1 MIGVEVRGL
10 QQVLGR
16 LERAQKNIDAGERR
30 LVQQG
35 SFQARRRLV
44 GHLSARTAGS
54 DPFWGPKSPAAG
66 PWMRSRSG
74 QTRARLSPGG
84 VVLKTPV
91 GYQAAVG
98 SPDAHMALHETGGT
112 IAGKQFLRIPT
123 SAALTAGG
131 VDRFRGMSA
140 RDIPDSFLVRTKAG
154 KLWVVRE
161 TGGKNSRK
169 LEFLYLLVR
178 SVTLRPRGIFA
189 AVAKEMDSW
198 MSKEGRQLVTQV
210 VRQANG

>member
-1 MIGVEVRGL
+1 MIGVEVKGVH
-10 QQVLGR
+10 QVLGR
-16 LERAQKNIDAGERR
+16 LERAQKNIEAGERR
-30 LVQQG
+30 LTYMGGV
-35 SFQARRRLV
+35 QARRRLRDHV
-44 GHLSARTAGS
+44 SNRTAGS

-74 QTRARLSPGG
+74 QTRGRIVEGP
-84 VVLKTPV
+84 VLKTAK
-91 GYQAAVG
+91 GYQVAVG
-98 SPDAHMALHETGGT
+98 SPDAHMALHEVGGA
-112 IAGKQFLRIPT
+112 IAGRQFLRIPT

-131 VDRFRGMSA
+131 IDRFKGMSA

-154 KLWVVRE
+154 RLWVARE
-161 TGGKNSRK
+161 VGGKNSRRV
-169 LEFLYLLVR
+169 EFLYLLKR

-189 AVAKEMDSW
+189 AVAKEMSDW